1 MSLLKV
7 GKKVTALF
15 IRLGYRCLS
24 KVVPIHKKTCLFI
37 SFHGKGYS
45 DNPKAIYE
53 KMKCMPQFSE
63 FNMVWAIRNHKKKN
77 IQIEGAK
84 VVEYLSFSYF
94 YYLARS
100 AFWIFNCKMPSYILK
115 KKDQVYL
122 QTWHGTPLKRLAH
135 DIQISSDAKFYRS
148 GLNAQEMQSTYDDDV
163 KKYTYMIAPNSF
175 CTRVFQSAFGI
186 EKERLIETGY
196 PRNDILINAD
206 EQKKQEIRARLG
218 IPEGKKVLL
227 YAPTWRDNSFVAAGY
242 TFELQADFRKWKKM
256 LADEYVLLFKPHYLI
271 INKFSDTEELNGFLY
286 NVDASSE
293 ISDLYLIADVLVTDY
308 SSVFFDYAILGRP
321 IYFYMYDLD
330 SYREELRGFYIDIY
344 SDLPGDIYEDEEAML
359 KDIRERNF
367 DRERLSQFNA
377 RFNEHEDGHASQR
390 VIDIVFGEERS

>member
-1 MSLLKV
+1 MLYYVRKLVNISLL
-7 GKKVTALF
+7 LM
-15 IRLGYRCLS
+15 YRILYRI
-24 KVVPIHKKTCLFI
+24 VQTDKKTVLFM
-37 SFHGKGYS
+37 SFHGRSFS
-45 DNPKAIYE
+45 DNPRALYQE
-53 KMKCMPQFSE
+53 MKQQDRFSD
-63 FNMVWAIRNHKKKN
+63 FSYVWVVRDASMR
-77 IQIEGAK
+77 IEGAK
-84 VVEYLSFSYF
+84 TVKFGSLAFF
-94 YYLARS
+94 YYLAKSRY
-100 AFWIFNCKMPSYILK
+100 WIFNCKTYPFMIRK
-115 KKDQVYL
+115 NDQVYL

-242 TFELQADFRKWKKM
+242 TFELQADFRKWKEM

-344 SDLPGDIYEDEEAML
+344 SDLPGDIYEDEETML
-359 KDIRERNF
+359 KDIHEGNF

>member
-1 MSLLKV
+1 M
-7 GKKVTALF
+7 
-15 IRLGYRCLS
+15 
-24 KVVPIHKKTCLFI
+24 
-37 SFHGKGYS
+37 SFHGRSFS
-45 DNPKAIYE
+45 DNPRALYQE
-53 KMKCMPQFSE
+53 MKQQDRFSD
-63 FNMVWAIRNHKKKN
+63 FSYVWVVRDASMR
-77 IQIEGAK
+77 IEGAK
-84 VVEYLSFSYF
+84 TVKFGSLAFF
-94 YYLARS
+94 Y
-100 AFWIFNCKMPSYILK
+100 CKTYPFMIR

-242 TFELQADFRKWKKM
+242 TFELQADFRKWKEM

-271 INKFSDTEELNGFLY
+271 INKFSETEELNGFLY

-359 KDIRERNF
+359 KDIREGNF

-390 VIDIVFGEERS
+390 AIDIVFGEERS

>member
-1 MSLLKV
+1 MLYYVRKLVNISLL
-7 GKKVTALF
+7 LM
-15 IRLGYRCLS
+15 YRILYRI
-24 KVVPIHKKTCLFI
+24 VQTDKKTVLFM
-37 SFHGKGYS
+37 SFHGRSFS
-45 DNPKAIYE
+45 DNPRALYQE
-53 KMKCMPQFSE
+53 MKQQDRFSD
-63 FNMVWAIRNHKKKN
+63 FSYVWVVRDASMR
-77 IQIEGAK
+77 IEGAK
-84 VVEYLSFSYF
+84 TVKFGSLAFF
-94 YYLARS
+94 YYLAKSRY
-100 AFWIFNCKMPSYILK
+100 WIFNCKTYPFMIC

-242 TFELQADFRKWKKM
+242 TFELQADFRKWKEM

-271 INKFSDTEELNGFLY
+271 INKFSETEELNGFLY

-359 KDIRERNF
+359 KDIREGNF

>member
-1 MSLLKV
+1 MYRIL
-7 GKKVTALF
+7 KKVITFCVRLAYRIIYHLIPTQKHTVLF
-15 IRLGYRCLS
+15 IA
-24 KVVPIHKKTCLFI
+24 
-37 SFHGKGYS
+37 FHGRGCL
-45 DNPKAIYE
+45 DNPLALYE
-53 KMKCMPQFSE
+53 YMDSQERFADYR
-63 FNMVWAIRNHKKKN
+63 FVWALKEPRTFDSPRTRSVK
-77 IQIEGAK
+77 
-84 VVEYLSFSYF
+84 YLSLSYF
-94 YYLARS
+94 FWLARS
-100 AFWIFNCKMPSYILK
+100 KYWISNCKLPSYILK

-242 TFELQADFRKWKKM
+242 TFELQADFRKWKEM

-359 KDIRERNF
+359 KDIREGNF
-367 DRERLSQFNA
+367 DWERLSQFNA

>member
-1 MSLLKV
+1 M
-7 GKKVTALF
+7 
-15 IRLGYRCLS
+15 
-24 KVVPIHKKTCLFI
+24 
-37 SFHGKGYS
+37 SFHGRSFS
-45 DNPKAIYE
+45 DNPRALYQE
-53 KMKCMPQFSE
+53 MKQQDRFSD
-63 FNMVWAIRNHKKKN
+63 FSYVWVVRDASMR
-77 IQIEGAK
+77 IEGAK
-84 VVEYLSFSYF
+84 TVKFGSLAFF
-94 YYLARS
+94 YYLVKSRY
-100 AFWIFNCKMPSYILK
+100 WIFNCKTYPFMIR

-242 TFELQADFRKWKKM
+242 TFELQADFRKWKEM

-344 SDLPGDIYEDEEAML
+344 SDLPGDIYEDEETML
-359 KDIRERNF
+359 KDIHEGNF

>member
-1 MSLLKV
+1 MLYYVRKLVNISLL
-7 GKKVTALF
+7 LM
-15 IRLGYRCLS
+15 YRILYRI
-24 KVVPIHKKTCLFI
+24 VQTDKKTVLFM
-37 SFHGKGYS
+37 SFHGRSFS
-45 DNPKAIYE
+45 DNPRALYQE
-53 KMKCMPQFSE
+53 MKQQDRFSD
-63 FNMVWAIRNHKKKN
+63 FTYVWVVRDASM
-77 IQIEGAK
+77 QIEGAK
-84 VVEYLSFSYF
+84 TVKFGSLAFF
-94 YYLARS
+94 YYLAKSRY
-100 AFWIFNCKMPSYILK
+100 WIFNCKTYPFMIR
-115 KKDQVYL
+115 KKDQIYL

-135 DIQISSDAKFYRS
+135 DIQISGDAKFYRS
-148 GLNAQEMQSTYDDDV
+148 GL
-163 KKYTYMIAPNSF
+163 IAPNSF

-242 TFELQADFRKWKKM
+242 TFELKADFHKWKAE
-256 LADEYVLLFKPHYLI
+256 LGDEYVLLFKPHYLI

-321 IYFYMYDLD
+321 IYFYMTWTATAK
-330 SYREELRGFYIDIY
+330 SCAGFISTSTAICLAIFTRMKRRC
-344 SDLPGDIYEDEEAML
+344 SRIFAKETLIG
-359 KDIRERNF
+359 N
-367 DRERLSQFNA
+367 
-377 RFNEHEDGHASQR
+377 G
-390 VIDIVFGEERS
+390 

>member
-1 MSLLKV
+1 
-7 GKKVTALF
+7 
-15 IRLGYRCLS
+15 
-24 KVVPIHKKTCLFI
+24 
-37 SFHGKGYS
+37 
-45 DNPKAIYE
+45 
-53 KMKCMPQFSE
+53 
-63 FNMVWAIRNHKKKN
+63 
-77 IQIEGAK
+77 
-84 VVEYLSFSYF
+84 
-94 YYLARS
+94 
-100 AFWIFNCKMPSYILK
+100 
-115 KKDQVYL
+115 
-122 QTWHGTPLKRLAH
+122 
-135 DIQISSDAKFYRS
+135 
-148 GLNAQEMQSTYDDDV
+148 MQSTYDDDV

-242 TFELQADFRKWKKM
+242 TFELQADFRKWKEM

-359 KDIRERNF
+359 KDIHEGNF

>member
-1 MSLLKV
+1 MLYYVRKLVNISLL
-7 GKKVTALF
+7 LM
-15 IRLGYRCLS
+15 YRILY
-24 KVVPIHKKTCLFI
+24 KIVQTDKKTVLFM
-37 SFHGKGYS
+37 SFHGRSFS
-45 DNPKAIYE
+45 DNPRALYQE
-53 KMKCMPQFSE
+53 MKQQDRFSD
-63 FNMVWAIRNHKKKN
+63 FSYVWVVRDASMR
-77 IQIEGAK
+77 IEGAK
-84 VVEYLSFSYF
+84 TVKFGSLAFF
-94 YYLARS
+94 YYLAKSRY
-100 AFWIFNCKMPSYILK
+100 WIFNCKTYPFMIR

-242 TFELQADFRKWKKM
+242 TFELQADFRKWKEM

-344 SDLPGDIYEDEEAML
+344 SDLPGDIYEDEEMML
-359 KDIRERNF
+359 KDIREGNF

>member
-1 MSLLKV
+1 MYRIL
-7 GKKVTALF
+7 KKVITFCVRLAYRIIYHLIPTQKHTVLF
-15 IRLGYRCLS
+15 IA
-24 KVVPIHKKTCLFI
+24 
-37 SFHGKGYS
+37 FHGRGCL
-45 DNPKAIYE
+45 DNPLALYE
-53 KMKCMPQFSE
+53 YMDSQERFADYR
-63 FNMVWAIRNHKKKN
+63 FVWALKEPRTFDSPRTRSVK
-77 IQIEGAK
+77 
-84 VVEYLSFSYF
+84 YLSLSYF
-94 YYLARS
+94 FWLARS
-100 AFWIFNCKMPSYILK
+100 KYWISNCKLPSYILK

-242 TFELQADFRKWKKM
+242 TFELQADFRKWKEM
-256 LADEYVLLFKPHYLI
+256 LADEYVLLFL
-271 INKFSDTEELNGFLY
+271 E
-286 NVDASSE
+286 
-293 ISDLYLIADVLVTDY
+293 
-308 SSVFFDYAILGRP
+308 RP

-359 KDIRERNF
+359 KDIHEGNF